1 MYCIGVKV
9 CVAWGSMCLV
19 GWGYWGVQRQAVEAL
34 GGEMPGVG
42 VRVREGMLLE
52 ELWKLW
58 NGRS

>member
-1 MYCIGVKV
+1 MSGR
-9 CVAWGSMCLV
+9 V
-19 GWGYWGVQRQAVEAL
+19 GILGVQRQAVEAL